1 MQYIYTMEYYSV
13 IKKNKIMPKIMPSAA
28 TWMQLEI
35 ITLSEVSQTKTN
47 IYDVTFMWNQY
58 CCCSVAKS
66 CPTLC
71 SSMDCSMPGSS
82 VHETSPGKNS
92 GVGSHSLF
100 QGIFL
105 TQGSNPCLL
114 HSGIFFTVWA
124 TREAKWTYLWNIN
137 RLTNIENKLIVTKGK
152 G

>member
-1 MQYIYTMEYYSV
+1 MEYYSV
-13 IKKNKIMPKIMPSAA
+13 IKKNKIMPKIMPFAA
-28 TWMQLEI
+28 IWMELEI

-47 IYDVTFMWNQY
+47 IYDVTCMWNQY

-71 SSMDCSMPGSS
+71 DSIDSSVHACNMPGSS
-82 VHETSPGKNS
+82 VHEISPGKNS
-92 GVGSHSLF
+92 GVSSHSLF
-100 QGIFL
+100 QGFFP

-114 HSGIFFTVWA
+114 HSGRFFTVWP

-137 RLTNIENKLIVTKGK
+137 RLTNIENKLIVTKGE